1 MRKILLLFA
10 FVFASNVFSVEAMMC
25 NFDKELGKNIA
36 DKLELIREKTID
48 TCLKCEGDSCQMKI
62 WPSNKKGDAM
72 VCQRLFCTPQKI
84 RKVAGE
90 EITADIAPGSSH
102 IEFTYRVTSK
112 GKVQDVQ
119 ITSVEGVMNN
129 REAYR
134 WVTGVTRRTL
144 FLPLVVNGKAKEII
158 NLSATMDAHFGPYD
172 AG

>member
-1 MRKILLLFA
+1 MLWFVRDWFA
-10 FVFASNVFSVEAMMC
+10 P
-25 NFDKELGKNIA
+25 
-36 DKLELIREKTID
+36 
-48 TCLKCEGDSCQMKI
+48 LK
-62 WPSNKKGDAM
+62 
-72 VCQRLFCTPQKI
+72 RF
-84 RKVAGE
+84 
-90 EITADIAPGSSH
+90 APGSSH